1 MEISSFSIDE
11 LWNRTWLQMDK
22 DCVIS
27 EVSRIL
33 RAVGNPTEKEVA
45 AATTGGTFQIN
56 KARLHVQVVTLSV
69 NDNNKFLQNI
79 RQGFKRTIS
88 CNKYRSEITTQP
100 KNYNLDYLIDPTF
113 RNINRLF
120 TLSFKNDD
128 NDPRYSLDKYYMS
141 LVEIEGF
148 NTLIDNKPFLGQ
160 LVKQETYVNLG
171 GISIKNDYTTENVLE
186 AFIKANKYKY
196 SSTN

>member
-1 MEISSFSIDE
+1 
-11 LWNRTWLQMDK
+11 MDK

-33 RAVGNPTEKEVA
+33 RAVGNPTEKEVV
-45 AATTGGTFQIN
+45 AATTGGKFQIN
-56 KARLHVQVVTLSV
+56 SARLHVPVVTLSV
-69 NDNNKFLQNI
+69 NDNNKLLQNI
-79 RQGFKRTIS
+79 RQGSKRTIS

-120 TLSFKNDD
+120 TLSFKNGD

-148 NTLIDNKPFLGQ
+148 NTLIDNKLFLVQ

-171 GISIKNDYTTENVLE
+171 GISIKNDYITENVLE
-186 AFIKANKYKY
+186 AFIKANKFKY